1 MAPRKTSKTAQA
13 SVVVP
18 DVDVNVVSDIAPVVD
33 VPATEEVVDVPVD
46 VVQQDKFV
54 LVLER
59 LNNMSNTIKE
69 LVNVVKA
76 LQKEDKK
83 ANKKTE
89 KKAKRNKN
97 SQAEGGGPR
106 PVSGFAKPSK
116 LSDDLCSFLGVPSG
130 TSMART
136 DVTRVLNEYI
146 KTNNLQTPTDKRIIV
161 PDEKLKSILSL
172 QDGENLT
179 YFNLQKHIKQHF
191 QRD

>member
-1 MAPRKTSKTAQA
+1 MAPRKNSKTAPA
-13 SVVVP
+13 PVVVP
-18 DVDVNVVSDIAPVVD
+18 EPVVEVVPEPTPVVEEVAAD
-33 VPATEEVVDVPVD
+33 VP
-46 VVQQDKFV
+46 QQDKFV

-59 LNNMSNTIKE
+59 LNKMVNDAKE
-69 LVNVVKA
+69 LITVVKA

-83 ANKKTE
+83 ASKKTE
-89 KKAKRNKN
+89 KKTKKSKAAP
-97 SQAEGGGPR
+97 AEGAAR

-116 LSDDLCSFLGVPSG
+116 LSDSLCAFLGVPAG

-146 KTNNLQTPTDKRIIV
+146 KTNNLQTPTDKRVIV

>member
-1 MAPRKTSKTAQA
+1 MAPRKNTKTAQA
-13 SVVVP
+13 P
-18 DVDVNVVSDIAPVVD
+18 EPVVTPEPVVEVVLD
-33 VPATEEVVDVPVD
+33 STPVAEVEEVASVPSD
-46 VVQQDKFV
+46 VVQQDKYV

-59 LNNMSNTIKE
+59 LNKMINDAKE
-69 LVNVVKA
+69 LITVVKV

-83 ANKKTE
+83 ASKKTE
-89 KKAKRNKN
+89 KKTKRSK
-97 SQAEGGGPR
+97 AAPVEGGAPR

-116 LSDDLCSFLGVPSG
+116 LSDSLCTFLGVPAG

-146 KTNNLQTPTDKRIIV
+146 KTNNLQTPTDKRVIV

-172 QDGENLT
+172 QEGENLT

-191 QRD
+191 SRD

>member
-1 MAPRKTSKTAQA
+1 MAPRKNSKTTQEP
-13 SVVVP
+13 VVP
-18 DVDVNVVSDIAPVVD
+18 TETVVD
-33 VPATEEVVDVPVD
+33 VVPEPTPVVVEDEVVAAPAD

-83 ANKKTE
+83 ASKKTE
-89 KKAKRNKN
+89 KKTKRSK
-97 SQAEGGGPR
+97 AAPVEGGAPR

-116 LSDDLCSFLGVPSG
+116 LSDSLCAFLGVPAG

-146 KTNNLQTPTDKRIIV
+146 KSNNLQTPTDKRVII

-172 QDGENLT
+172 QEGENLT

>member
-1 MAPRKTSKTAQA
+1 MAPRKNSKTAQA
-13 SVVVP
+13 PVETPEPVVEVVP
-18 DVDVNVVSDIAPVVD
+18 EPVPVVE
-33 VPATEEVVDVPVD
+33 EEVVAAPSD
-46 VVQQDKFV
+46 VVQQDKYV

-59 LNNMSNTIKE
+59 LNKMINDAKE
-69 LVNVVKA
+69 LITVVKS

-83 ANKKTE
+83 ASKKTE
-89 KKAKRNKN
+89 KKTKRNK
-97 SQAEGGGPR
+97 ATPVEGGAPR

-116 LSDDLCSFLGVPSG
+116 LSDSLCAFLGVPAG

-146 KTNNLQTPTDKRIIV
+146 KSNNLQTPTDKRVIV

-172 QDGENLT
+172 QEGENLT

-191 QRD
+191 HRD